1 MDNKHYNIAS
11 VLYSQYLSNKSDLEL
26 INKAYKEIG
35 KAISL
40 YPNCAKYIQLSKLI
54 QYELEKCKKV
64 SK

>member
-40 YPNCAKYIQLSKLI
+40 YPNCAKAQ
-54 QYELEKCKKV
+54 
-64 SK
+64 